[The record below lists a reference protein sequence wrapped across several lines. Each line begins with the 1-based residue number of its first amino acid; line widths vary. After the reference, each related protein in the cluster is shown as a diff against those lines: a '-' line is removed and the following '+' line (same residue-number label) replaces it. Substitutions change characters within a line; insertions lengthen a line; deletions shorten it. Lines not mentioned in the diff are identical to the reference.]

1 MEKKSGITAAIVR
14 VLLHTGSSSIIIP
27 AALQSSRKKPRRTVE
42 LGFRLC
48 TFFEYSEPTGYTIH
62 TTLCPNGGEKNKIK
76 GRGKHKWLARFFD
89 RT

>member
-62 TTLCPNGGEKNKIK
+62 TTLSAQME
-76 GRGKHKWLARFFD
+76 GKK
-89 RT
+89 TKSKEEENTSG

>member
-14 VLLHTGSSSIIIP
+14 VLLHTGSSSIIP

-62 TTLCPNGGEKNKIK
+62 TTLSPQMD
-76 GRGKHKWLARFFD
+76 GKK
-89 RT
+89 TKSKEEENTSG